1 MGNSV
6 PRGFITKLTKKKKKA
21 YLSPGVHTETFENA
35 MAPSCARVA
44 TTAEGKSAACVETL
58 VLELQHSLE
67 HVPTEH

>member
-1 MGNSV
+1 M
-6 PRGFITKLTKKKKKA
+6 
-21 YLSPGVHTETFENA
+21 SPGVHTETFENA

-44 TTAEGKSAACVETL
+44 TTAEGKSAACVQTL